1 MKFYI
6 NENYFEFYP
15 EEVKIFYMKE
25 CILQSF
31 RLLPQSF
38 FGECAFNKI
47 YYSNDFVKI
56 AIDEWIPF
64 HSKILELF
72 CGNHEITINFLKNM
86 KMNLEKYEHK
96 VDTLYECCLKKKC
109 LKEIWVEEAFELYKL
124 VNGYAILNFITPADM
139 IKEILSNDDINL
151 EDIIYPLV
159 SPHRF
164 IVQKKEAEI
173 ALLGSNAQ
181 VEEEIKRYMKSEYIY
196 TKEFEWNFYAPYM
209 DGIDFVKRKIH
220 YTWHGYSEMDI
231 RNEIMAIKVGR
242 SRKLSEICK
251 LVKKLYEKKD
261 FSHYNKDV
269 FNLTI
274 LIINIATQEE
284 WRHMITSK
292 FMYVLGK
299 EGYYHDIDMSRMSVA
314 KIAKYISL

>member
-86 KMNLEKYEHK
+86 KVNLEKYEHK
-96 VDTLYECCLKKKC
+96 VDTLYECCLRTC
-109 LKEIWVEEAFELYKL
+109 ISS
-124 VNGYAILNFITPADM
+124 M
-139 IKEILSNDDINL
+139 
-151 EDIIYPLV
+151 
-159 SPHRF
+159 R
-164 IVQKKEAEI
+164 
-173 ALLGSNAQ
+173 
-181 VEEEIKRYMKSEYIY
+181 
-196 TKEFEWNFYAPYM
+196 
-209 DGIDFVKRKIH
+209 
-220 YTWHGYSEMDI
+220 
-231 RNEIMAIKVGR
+231 R
-242 SRKLSEICK
+242 S
-251 LVKKLYEKKD
+251 
-261 FSHYNKDV
+261 F
-269 FNLTI
+269 
-274 LIINIATQEE
+274 A
-284 WRHMITSK
+284 
-292 FMYVLGK
+292 G
-299 EGYYHDIDMSRMSVA
+299 
-314 KIAKYISL
+314 